1 VFIITLWWCKIVIS
15 SVNSHKDQEGGQGR
29 FILGVTKIYE
39 KISPERVG
47 VLLGNSGRVKREIE
61 EKTKTIITVDSSS
74 GSIVIEPAFQSTTAL
89 DLIKAQNIVRAIA
102 HGFSPEKAFRLLEDD
117 QVLEIIDV
125 RQYVGDK
132 PNHIKRVLGRIIGE
146 NGKVRKIL
154 EEMTGAYI
162 SIYETYVA
170 VIADYEVSNIVKRA
184 VEMLIEGRTHSTVYK
199 YIDREI
205 FSLKRR
211 RITELWRKPP

>member
-1 VFIITLWWCKIVIS
+1 MIAS
-15 SVNSHKDQEGGQGR
+15 SVNPHRDQGGERGH
-29 FILGVTKIYE
+29 FILGVTRIYE
-39 KISPERVG
+39 KIPLERVG
-47 VLLGNSGRVKREIE
+47 VLLGDNGRVKREIE

-102 HGFSPEKAFRLLEDD
+102 HGFSPERAFRLLEDD
-117 QVLEIIDV
+117 QVLEVVDV

-146 NGKVRKIL
+146 NGKARRIL

-162 SIYETYVA
+162 SVYETYVA
-170 VIADYEVSNIVKRA
+170 IIADYEVSSIVKKA
-184 VEMLIEGRTHSTVYK
+184 VEMLIEGRAHSTVYK
-199 YIDREI
+199 YIDREV

-211 RITELWRKPP
+211 RITELWKRPL